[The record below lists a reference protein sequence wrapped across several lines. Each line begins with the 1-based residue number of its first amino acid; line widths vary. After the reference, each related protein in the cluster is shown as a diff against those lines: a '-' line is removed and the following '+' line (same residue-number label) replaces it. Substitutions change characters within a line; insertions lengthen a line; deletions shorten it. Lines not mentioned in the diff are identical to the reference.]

1 MTGLGHLI
9 SLLSPVKLSPIGNRS
24 PMGVAP
30 LWTGLPTRKVAV
42 HSVAPGA
49 PLGGGFLGFTIPVPL
64 SPGQWEWPCD
74 WEFACAC
81 ARRRSCSSRRLVS
94 RRMSSSFRRVSSASR
109 AARNFSCSARLVSSS
124 VPYWSRIWAWPSAF
138 PTGILPNSDPSP
150 PRSKTRW
157 SCCGA
162 LLGLQGESA
171 RWVAGASCAG
181 CSTSS
186 RHLRAESCPAAP
198 RPHRPRA
205 HLHSKTAESPRVV
218 ERRRAERRVGCRRRR
233 PNRLLHHARGCR
245 AA

>member
-1 MTGLGHLI
+1 MWGHLHVCTTCTC
-9 SLLSPVKLSPIGNRS
+9 PPFPAPPGGTGNRTHES
-24 PMGVAP
+24 PRSTTAP
-30 LWTGLPTRKVAV
+30 QHQP
-42 HSVAPGA
+42 
-49 PLGGGFLGFTIPVPL
+49 
-64 SPGQWEWPCD
+64 SP
-74 WEFACAC
+74 
-81 ARRRSCSSRRLVS
+81 RSGPAL
-94 RRMSSSFRRVSSASR
+94 
-109 AARNFSCSARLVSSS
+109 AARLWRLALGA
-124 VPYWSRIWAWPSAF
+124 WRIWAWPSAF

-171 RWVAGASCAG
+171 RWVAAASCAG

-205 HLHSKTAESPRVV
+205 HPHSKTAESPRVV

>member
-1 MTGLGHLI
+1 MCGVYVG
-9 SLLSPVKLSPIGNRS
+9 SPARFRLYNLYMSTVSRAPGRNSTGNRTHES
-24 PMGVAP
+24 
-30 LWTGLPTRKVAV
+30 
-42 HSVAPGA
+42 
-49 PLGGGFLGFTIPVPL
+49 
-64 SPGQWEWPCD
+64 
-74 WEFACAC
+74 
-81 ARRRSCSSRRLVS
+81 RRSTTAPQHQPSPRSGPAL
-94 RRMSSSFRRVSSASR
+94 
-109 AARNFSCSARLVSSS
+109 AARLWRLALGA
-124 VPYWSRIWAWPSAF
+124 WRIWAWPSAF

-171 RWVAGASCAG
+171 RWVAAASCAG

-205 HLHSKTAESPRVV
+205 HPHSKTAESPRVV